1 MRCGA
6 PTVHEDPRDGA
17 GASTGLYYCMKCVEW
32 GVCTPPE
39 DTYPN
44 PPIENSRRETP
55 CTICAMANGGRWGWK
70 EGHKGDIN
78 HTLKTNGYF
87 PGFSCIEDV
96 LNNHSSE
103 PEPWWDVTDEETI
116 LGFVQNGL
124 YQHYKWNE
132 IIDIGEGLSRL
143 RPMLPPT
150 SYLQNKDDLGVES
163 DRYQNNWYW
172 WKIIPYHVVLPKRL
186 IKVLKEILSSYCE
199 ESIPTTRQRPHE
211 SDYDEN
217 SWEYFFETYIEPSH
231 VIHVFTKVLE
241 KVLESNKEN
250 FNGRST
256 ITTYNIY
263 TQGNIPNSI
272 IPLYDHQSSSWLAQ
286 SNSILDEIGSDIRW
300 SDGSSRIHFL
310 VYGTGE
316 LYIGSELP
324 RGQHLAKR
332 VLRILDRDI
341 FGSTLT
347 EVIEYDWARTTSW
360 NRDTSILQTYE
371 RQPSTEELCEL
382 WNIDDWK
389 ILYDDAMKMIT
400 FEETLTNYHPMD
412 SEYTSS
418 DYDHEYFIRRD
429 IIGYSDSDSDSDS
442 GSDSGSDSDS
452 DSTRLSK
459 DIIHYLQDIQE
470 LIDEEVKEKVQEN
483 TYIELQNKLRD
494 IYRIIK

>member
-1 MRCGA
+1 M
-6 PTVHEDPRDGA
+6 
-17 GASTGLYYCMKCVEW
+17 
-32 GVCTPPE
+32 
-39 DTYPN
+39 
-44 PPIENSRRETP
+44 
-55 CTICAMANGGRWGWK
+55 
-70 EGHKGDIN
+70 
-78 HTLKTNGYF
+78 
-87 PGFSCIEDV
+87 
-96 LNNHSSE
+96 
-103 PEPWWDVTDEETI
+103 
-116 LGFVQNGL
+116 
-124 YQHYKWNE
+124 
-132 IIDIGEGLSRL
+132 
-143 RPMLPPT
+143 
-150 SYLQNKDDLGVES
+150 
-163 DRYQNNWYW
+163 
-172 WKIIPYHVVLPKRL
+172 
-186 IKVLKEILSSYCE
+186 
-199 ESIPTTRQRPHE
+199 
-211 SDYDEN
+211 
-217 SWEYFFETYIEPSH
+217 
-231 VIHVFTKVLE
+231 
-241 KVLESNKEN
+241 
-250 FNGRST
+250 
-256 ITTYNIY
+256 
-263 TQGNIPNSI
+263 
-272 IPLYDHQSSSWLAQ
+272 
-286 SNSILDEIGSDIRW
+286 
-300 SDGSSRIHFL
+300 
-310 VYGTGE
+310 
-316 LYIGSELP
+316 P